1 MTTAQVVET
10 SVTVNNNSPIQD
22 YVHPDDHTQPTYE
35 MTPGFKPFTKN
46 KGLCTHHCFYLRCL
60 PPFITSLLL
69 SYGEGK
75 YMERSNDTSHA
86 KSYVHGNFGFFP
98 PFVRGCTKP
107 YWDLAQTNP
116 YPTSLPFFLI
126 AYYRELRHP
135 EGEFEIFCSF
145 QMASTCLLLKRIEER
160 KEANKTRLLEPK
172 TFAAMQFIQS
182 CISVEEASE
191 VYL

>member
-1 MTTAQVVET
+1 MFISGTWRCATSTKNSILIILIVLANKNVTTAQVVET
-10 SVTVNNNSPIQD
+10 SVTINNNSPIQD
-22 YVHPDDHTQPTYE
+22 YVHPDDHTQYE

-60 PPFITSLLL
+60 PPFITSLFL

-86 KSYVHGNFGFFP
+86 KSYVHGNFGFFS
-98 PFVRGCTKP
+98 PFGRGCAKP

-116 YPTSLPFFLI
+116 HPTSLPFFLI

-145 QMASTCLLLKRIEER
+145 QNGLHMFTFEENPRTKRS
-160 KEANKTRLLEPK
+160 KQN
-172 TFAAMQFIQS
+172 
-182 CISVEEASE
+182 
-191 VYL
+191 